1 MKEFKDRLR
10 QVQEQQRQLAKDY
23 QALLQEYQSDDLT
36 VRNEQLLEQTEAQQ
50 LKLQQLERRAR
61 QMEEENARLRM
72 ALSEQ
77 MLDEKLNLIRVS
89 REKMETYFQGK
100 TAVHNDHISELEH
113 RTKANLNTIFNQAS
127 QHLQEDAAE
136 MKERIAYLA
145 NEVKARIE
153 SHKQAVWER
162 AEAVRG
168 QMQHG
173 YEQMAEEELSEET
186 IQRRIK
192 QNRMEMRIGLSWI
205 NKVAILLLILGVGA
219 AFRYSYSTWFSDEMK
234 GAGFFLLGALM
245 LAGGEWLFRRKQKT
259 FAMGLL
265 GGGIS
270 VLFGSIFYSYFLL
283 HIIGLYTGLGLSVL
297 VSAVSVLLS
306 LRYQSKTICSFG
318 LVGGYLPFFS
328 YLFTFGL
335 EGTAVYTAMIYLLL
349 LNGIIVFISFGQRW
363 PVVHYISFLF
373 HAPSMLILLWLS
385 PSEQVG
391 MLYSVVTFALYLG
404 ITLAYPFKHRVKL
417 TWWDF
422 ALLAMNTSLSCL
434 VLYVLLD
441 AAGWNDAQGLLAV
454 IFALVY
460 LGLARFVQQHMAQEK
475 QTILLFYLTS
485 LTFTILF
492 VPFQFGSKW
501 LSMGWLIE
509 GILLVTFGHFRKF
522 KAVERAGWGIVLLCI
537 AIFVQYDL
545 LSLFFVGE
553 QSYFMLKYSSLTLG
567 TLLTTL
573 YYAWALR
580 ENASEGRGRSL
591 SYVPWERGF
600 LEGFRYVTLVNVWLY
615 VLYESNELYVRA
627 MDETF
632 VLYMFY
638 KLLMFAALTIAL
650 AYGLGKVKMLR
661 DPFLRGYTLFLHGIG
676 CCIALAVTL
685 TMPALQPGVEQH
697 TAAEVVGLI
706 VLIIFN
712 VGVFFAGRDLLIT
725 SIRGQFKSVEWYPV
739 IAGIYL
745 LGVITVF
752 LTIQFQWGDIGLM
765 FSLIYLV
772 LAILYIAY
780 GFRRKYVMIRRLGLG
795 LTLFATGKMV
805 FYDVSLLT
813 AGSKIIAYFSFGLL
827 LLGISYLYQKVS
839 SRMEEIQA
847 KVEGEVQN
855 ISTTADTINPTNQST
870 RSNESEKST
879 SGTSEETDNEQH

>member
-1 MKEFKDRLR
+1 MREFKERLR
-10 QVQEQQRQLAKDY
+10 QVQEQQKQLAKDY

-89 REKMETYFQGK
+89 QEKMQTYFQGK
-100 TAVHNDHISELEH
+100 TAVHNNQISDLEH
-113 RTKANLNTIFNQAS
+113 RTKFNLNNLFHQAS
-127 QHLQEDAAE
+127 QHLQEDAAD
-136 MKERIAYLA
+136 MQGRITHLA
-145 NEVKARIE
+145 TEVQARIE
-153 SHKQAVWER
+153 SHRQAVWER
-162 AEAVRG
+162 AEAVRR
-168 QMQHG
+168 QMHQG
-173 YEQMAEEELSEET
+173 YEQMEEEELSEET

-259 FAMGLL
+259 FAMGML

-283 HIIGLYTGLGLSVL
+283 NIIGLYTGLGLSVL

-335 EGTAVYTAMIYLLL
+335 EGTAVYAAMIYLLL
-349 LNGIIVFISFGQRW
+349 LNGIIVWISFGQRW

-434 VLYVLLD
+434 VLYMLFD

-460 LGLARFVQQHMAQEK
+460 LGLARFVQRYMAQEK

-485 LTFTILF
+485 LTFGILLI
-492 VPFQFGSKW
+492 PFQFGSRW

-509 GILLVTFGHFRKF
+509 GVLLVTFGHFRTI

-537 AIFVQYDL
+537 AVFVQYDL

-553 QSYFMLKYSSLTLG
+553 PSYFMLKYSSITLG
-567 TLLTTL
+567 TLLITL

-580 ENASEGRGRSL
+580 SNTSAGTGTKL
-591 SYVPWERGF
+591 SYVSWERSF
-600 LEGFRYVTLVNVWLY
+600 LKGFRVVTLVNVWLY

-627 MDETF
+627 IDETF
-632 VLYMFY
+632 LLYMFY
-638 KLLMFAALTIAL
+638 KLIMFAALTIAL
-650 AYGLGKVKMLR
+650 AYGLGKVKLLR
-661 DPFLRGYTLFLHGIG
+661 DSFLRGYTLFLHAVG

-697 TAAEVVGLI
+697 TAAEIVGLI

-712 VGVFFAGRDLLIT
+712 VGVFFAGRDLLIAG
-725 SIRGQFKSVEWYPV
+725 IRGQFKSVEWYPV
-739 IAGIYL
+739 IAGVYL

-752 LTIQFQWGDIGLM
+752 LTIQFQWGDVGLM
-765 FSLIYLV
+765 FSLIYLL

-780 GFRRKYVMIRRLGLG
+780 GFRRKYIMIRRLGLG

-813 AGSKIIAYFSFGLL
+813 AGSKIFAYFSFGVL

-839 SRMEEIQA
+839 TRMEEIQEKERAA
-847 KVEGEVQN
+847 KADGSDSGMPNAQEVSN
-855 ISTTADTINPTNQST
+855 TSDT
-870 RSNESEKST
+870 ST
-879 SGTSEETDNEQH
+879 SGTSSDSDDEKH